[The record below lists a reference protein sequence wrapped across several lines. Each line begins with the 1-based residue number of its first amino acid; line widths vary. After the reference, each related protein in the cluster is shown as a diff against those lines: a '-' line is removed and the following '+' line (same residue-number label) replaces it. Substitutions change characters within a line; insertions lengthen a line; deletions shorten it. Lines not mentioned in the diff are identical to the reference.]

1 MRKASAVSKIME
13 KRKTTVVVECKL
25 GANCKCAAGENVQI
39 AKCAQVVGLA
49 GVEWDWGVAP
59 LVSGRV
65 VPSLVPF
72 HPTLHPGQ
80 RHA

>member
-13 KRKTTVVVECKL
+13 KRKTTVVECKL